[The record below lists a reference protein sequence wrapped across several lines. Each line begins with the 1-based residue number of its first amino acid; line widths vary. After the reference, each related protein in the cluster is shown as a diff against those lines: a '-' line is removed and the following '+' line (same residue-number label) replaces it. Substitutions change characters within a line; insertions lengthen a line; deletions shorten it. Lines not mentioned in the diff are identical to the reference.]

1 MSIISFKWLDLVC
14 KEKLQWLVF
23 VFMIY
28 WESHGHTHIY
38 NIQDLILS
46 FDRTSDKLYG
56 IYFISGK
63 LYFTR

>member
-1 MSIISFKWLDLVC
+1 MSMISLKWLDLVC

-28 WESHGHTHIY
+28 WETHRHTHLY

-46 FDRTSDKLYG
+46 FDRTSDKQYMV
-56 IYFISGK
+56 
-63 LYFTR
+63 